1 MNFGIDYIWFGL
13 ILALLA
19 KVLIQ
24 RYYGLKGYEQL
35 RMAALGIILAEY
47 VAETIWSAY
56 AMYTHEATYSISI
69 NGRLI
74 WNE

>member
-24 RYYGLKGYEQL
+24 RYCGLKGYEQL

-47 VAETIWSAY
+47 VAETIWSGY